1 MNDESNNCVLKLE
14 HLLFDELHFE
24 RQGFQNKNPVHYRF
38 GYNFEM
44 RGTTELIAHI
54 LIEGEKDDEYNITV
68 RASGYFILNE
78 ESHYDRLM
86 LRQNAAAIVF
96 PYMRSQL
103 SLLTSQ
109 PEVESVVLQPFNIAQ
124 MVKESFEQ
132 EEHG

>member
-1 MNDESNNCVLKLE
+1 MNDEINNCVLKLE

-24 RQGFQNKNPVHYRF
+24 RCGFQNENPVHYRF

-44 RGTTELIAHI
+44 RGTAELIAHI
-54 LIEGEKDDEYNITV
+54 LIEGKKDDEYNVTV

-86 LRQNAAAIVF
+86 LRQNASAIVF

-109 PEVESVVLQPFNIAQ
+109 PEVEPLVLQPFNIAQ
-124 MVKESFEQ
+124 MVKESLEQ
-132 EEHG
+132 EEQK

>member
-1 MNDESNNCVLKLE
+1 MNDERNNCVLKLD

-24 RQGFQNKNPVHYRF
+24 RQGFQNINPVHYRF

-54 LIEGEKDDEYNITV
+54 LIEGRKDDEYNVTV
-68 RASGYFILNE
+68 RASGYFTLNE
-78 ESHYDRLM
+78 EVHYDLLM

-109 PEVESVVLQPFNIAQ
+109 PEVESLVLQPFNIAQ
-124 MVKESFEQ
+124 MVKESLEQ
-132 EEHG
+132 EEQK